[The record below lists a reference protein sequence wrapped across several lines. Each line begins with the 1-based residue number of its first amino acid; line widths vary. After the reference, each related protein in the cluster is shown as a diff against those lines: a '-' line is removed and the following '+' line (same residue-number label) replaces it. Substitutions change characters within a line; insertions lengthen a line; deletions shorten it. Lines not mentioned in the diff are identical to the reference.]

1 MSDQKLLGLRW
12 YQISRYHLVSERS
25 YLSSPYTLEKIALPP
40 DDAVNGLARS
50 APDGAHGERLG
61 CFLGCAVVARG
72 NALLDDLNLAIET
85 SSATLNERNIGSQA
99 HLVHMSP
106 SLKVVQSIEGNAKL
120 TKPCDSKLV
129 ILDVSMVG
137 DDLDVGVESLRS
149 LFGDLHLG

>member
-12 YQISRYHLVSERS
+12 YRISRYHLVSERS
-25 YLSSPYTLEKIALPP
+25 YLTSLYTLKKIALPP
-40 DDAVNGLARS
+40 NDAVNGLTRS
-50 APDGAHGERLG
+50 APDGAHGEGLG
-61 CFLGCAVVARG
+61 CFLRCAVVARS
-72 NALLDDLNLAIET
+72 NALLDNLNLAIKT
-85 SSATLNERNIGSQA
+85 GGATLNKRDIGSQA

-120 TKPCDSKLV
+120 TEPCDSKLV

-149 LFGDLHLG
+149 LFGDLHFG